1 LELLDRMNPTI
12 QELKPHPSNG
22 KPGSANGV
30 LQSAFPIQTR
40 LDDHNRQL
48 FCFYDAGGAAKPKSH
63 VNPGEHL
70 IVTVEDR
77 DPQLQ

>member
-1 LELLDRMNPTI
+1 MTPEGLQNPT
-12 QELKPHPSNG
+12 L
-22 KPGSANGV
+22 
-30 LQSAFPIQTR
+30 R
-40 LDDHNRQL
+40 
-48 FCFYDAGGAAKPKSH
+48 